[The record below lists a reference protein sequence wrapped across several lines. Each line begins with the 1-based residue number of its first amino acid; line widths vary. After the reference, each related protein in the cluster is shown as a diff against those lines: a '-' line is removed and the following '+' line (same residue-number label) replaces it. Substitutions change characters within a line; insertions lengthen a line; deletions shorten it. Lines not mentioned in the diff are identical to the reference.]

1 MIILVYFHFLLKT
14 FKDIKEW
21 SVFCIRN
28 LTEGNEENQK
38 EIEKFKPV
46 DIDPATKSILKKMGR
61 DVELVDDKLKIKK
74 VDF

>member
-1 MIILVYFHFLLKT
+1 
-14 FKDIKEW
+14 
-21 SVFCIRN
+21 

-38 EIEKFKPV
+38 EIEKYKPV